1 MSKTYNVGTTVKW
14 NWGNGTATGKVEK
27 SYTQKITRKIDGS
40 EITRDADDENP
51 AYYIKQEDGS
61 DVLKSH
67 SELNK
72 A

>member
-1 MSKTYNVGTTVKW
+1 MSKTYNVGTKVKW
-14 NWGNGTATGKVEK
+14 SWGNGTATGKVEK

-40 EITRDADDENP
+40 EITRDADDDNP

-61 DVLKSH
+61 EVLKSH